1 VRSSVHCRRNSR
13 KENSL
18 NPKNKVLLITGATR
32 GIGQALVDEALK
44 RDADRVYAG
53 TRQPFVHRDERVTP
67 ITLDVTNAERAILD
81 GLE

>member
-1 VRSSVHCRRNSR
+1 MRSSVHCRRNSR

>member
-1 VRSSVHCRRNSR
+1 MRSSVHCRRNSR

-67 ITLDVTNAERAILD
+67 ITLDVTNAERAIFD

>member
-1 VRSSVHCRRNSR
+1 MRSSVHCRRNSR

-32 GIGQALVDEALK
+32 GIGQAVVDEALK

-67 ITLDVTNAERAILD
+67 ITLDVTNAERAIFD

>member
-1 VRSSVHCRRNSR
+1 MRSSVHCRRNSR

-32 GIGQALVDEALK
+32 GIGQAVVDEALK

>member
-1 VRSSVHCRRNSR
+1 MRSTVHCRRNSR

-32 GIGQALVDEALK
+32 GIGQAVVDEALK

-67 ITLDVTNAERAILD
+67 ITLDVINAERAIFD

>member
-1 VRSSVHCRRNSR
+1 MRSSVHCRRNSR

-67 ITLDVTNAERAILD
+67 ITLDVTNAERAIFD
-81 GLE
+81 GPE